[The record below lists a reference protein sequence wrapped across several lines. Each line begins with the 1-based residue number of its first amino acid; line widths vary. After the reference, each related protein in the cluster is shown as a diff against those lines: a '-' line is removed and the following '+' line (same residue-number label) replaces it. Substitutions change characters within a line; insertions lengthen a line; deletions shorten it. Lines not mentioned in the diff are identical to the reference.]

1 MAGCRS
7 PSSRLFSSPLL
18 EASDDFGDVG
28 EEATR
33 DNNARALEESPPL
46 PESRLVA
53 QELCV
58 LIVGGVIF
66 GEASGYRY
74 DALEDGREDVLGC
87 CVDGLRK

>member
-18 EASDDFGDVG
+18 EASDDFGD
-28 EEATR
+28 
-33 DNNARALEESPPL
+33 ARALEESPPL

>member
-7 PSSRLFSSPLL
+7 SSSRLFSSPLL

-46 PESRLVA
+46 PESRRVA

-74 DALEDGREDVLGC
+74 DALEDGREDVL
-87 CVDGLRK
+87 D